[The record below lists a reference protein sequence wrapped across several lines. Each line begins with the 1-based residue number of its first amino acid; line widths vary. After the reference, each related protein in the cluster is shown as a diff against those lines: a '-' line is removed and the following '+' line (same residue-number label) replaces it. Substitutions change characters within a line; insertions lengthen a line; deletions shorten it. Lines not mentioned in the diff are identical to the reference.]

1 MLDLPALLNAELFPV
16 LLVFARLGS
25 AFAMLPGIGETVIA
39 GRIRLLFALGTT
51 VLVAPLVRPSLPGL
65 PAQPAELLA
74 LVGGEVVVGL
84 YLGTLARLMLI
95 ALEEAGSMISVQS
108 GLSSAQV
115 FNPALAAQTAL
126 TGAVMMTLGI
136 VLIFAT
142 NVHLLTIS
150 ALVDSYTLF
159 RPGEPLPWGDFAMVM
174 SRLVSHSFTI
184 AVQIAAPFFILGIL
198 FFVALGVLARL
209 MPQVQVFFIALP
221 IQVMGG
227 LLIFAIV
234 LSAGMMWWLEFYE
247 AGIKAF
253 LAPS

>member
-1 MLDLPALLNAELFPV
+1 MSDLAALVNAELFPV

-39 GRIRLLFALGTT
+39 GRIRLLLALGVT
-51 VLVAPLVRPSLPGL
+51 VLVAPLVAPTLPGL

-74 LVGGEVVVGL
+74 LVAGEVVVGL
-84 YLGTLARLMLI
+84 YLGTIARLMLI
-95 ALEEAGSMISVQS
+95 ALEEAGSIISLQA
-108 GLSSAQV
+108 GLSSALV
-115 FNPALAAQTAL
+115 FNPALASQTAL

-136 VLIFAT
+136 VLIFAA
-142 NVHLLTIS
+142 NIHLLTIS

-159 RPGEPLPWGDFAMVM
+159 RPGMPLPWGDFAMMM
-174 SRLVSHSFTI
+174 SKLVSHSFQI

-234 LSAGMMWWLEFYE
+234 LSAGMMLWLEFYV
-247 AGIKAF
+247 AGIKGF
-253 LAPS
+253 LAPN